1 MRLFI
6 SEYITGGGLAHDP
19 LPESLKQEGLMM
31 LQALV
36 HDCQQIDNCEI
47 TLTLDSR
54 IECKFDRVE
63 IIKVDLN
70 NNYIDIL
77 QQHAVKHD
85 KTWVIA
91 PESEGVLAGIIEFLA
106 QQKVTT
112 VNSNLESIRACSDKQ
127 LCDSHLSNHGVNTI
141 TRLADHELQN
151 YQQSVIVKR
160 RDGAGCED
168 MKKCPSGLAALEYM
182 SGFDMRADAWYVQ
195 PYIEGEHKSLSL
207 ICINGMAKVLSCN
220 TQVISFEDTV
230 QLISCITNDG
240 VISDDIQTLANDI
253 ASAFPGLKGYVGVD
267 LLETNTDRYV
277 IDVNPRLTSSYV
289 GLKQCL
295 IDNPA
300 QLCMQLC
307 ETDRLP
313 EQILRSKNKV
323 EVKIVS

>member
-31 LQALV
+31 LKALV

-47 TLTLDSR
+47 TLTMDSR
-54 IECKFDRVE
+54 IQCKFERVD
-63 IIKVDLN
+63 IIQVDHN
-70 NNYIDIL
+70 SNYIDIL
-77 QQHAVKHD
+77 QKHAVKHD

-91 PESEGVLAGIIEFLA
+91 PESEGVLADIIEFLA

-127 LCDSHLSNHGVNTI
+127 LCDSHLTNHGVNTI
-141 TRLADHELQN
+141 ARLADHELQN
-151 YQQSVIVKR
+151 YQEAVIVKR

-182 SGFDMRADAWYVQ
+182 SGFDMCAEAWYVQ

-207 ICINGMAKVLSCN
+207 ICINGKAKVLSCN
-220 TQVISFEDTV
+220 TQVISFEGAV

-240 VISDDIQTLANDI
+240 VIGEDIEALANDI

-267 LLETNTDRYV
+267 LLENHTGRYV

-300 QLCMQLC
+300 QLCVQLC

-313 EQILRSKNKV
+313 RQIQRSKNKV